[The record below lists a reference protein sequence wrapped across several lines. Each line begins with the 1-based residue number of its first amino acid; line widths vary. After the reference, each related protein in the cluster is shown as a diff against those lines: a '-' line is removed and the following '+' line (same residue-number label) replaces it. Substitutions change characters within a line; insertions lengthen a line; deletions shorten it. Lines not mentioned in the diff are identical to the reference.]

1 MKQTQTQMILEDLT
15 AGCKITPMIALLEY
29 GCMRLAA
36 RIGDIELLGYTV
48 NRRMIRVKTKR
59 GYTHVAQYY
68 I

>member
-1 MKQTQTQMILEDLT
+1 MKQTQAQMITEDLYL
-15 AGCKITPMIALLEY
+15 GCRVTPMTALLEY

-36 RIGDIELLGYTV
+36 RIWDLRDDGHDIKE
-48 NRRMIRVKTKR
+48 RMIRVKTKR